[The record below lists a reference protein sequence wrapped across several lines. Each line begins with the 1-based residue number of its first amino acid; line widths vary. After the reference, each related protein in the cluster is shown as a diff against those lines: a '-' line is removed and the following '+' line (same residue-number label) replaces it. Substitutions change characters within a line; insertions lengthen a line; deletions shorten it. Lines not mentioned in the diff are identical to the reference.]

1 MIMTSA
7 RDRIL
12 GKLRAA
18 QQPFKEL
25 PPAPPHR
32 YMSRPKDVSAAA
44 LRARFTDELKKLSCI
59 PSEHADAESALDY
72 ILGVVGEDKSVIG
85 WDFAAIPLKGLKE
98 ALDKRGIAIA
108 HHRDDKVRVGIT
120 GADAAF
126 ASTGSLM
133 MTSGAGK
140 PRTASLLPLVHIAV
154 ITASQILPDFDTW
167 IEQRRAEGID
177 SFNRAANNYII
188 SGSSRTADIAME
200 SVIGVHGPG
209 EVHAVILV

>member
-1 MIMTSA
+1 MTSA

-25 PPAPPHR
+25 PPAPPQR
-32 YMSRPKDVSAAA
+32 YMSRPKDLSAEA
-44 LRARFTDELKKLSCI
+44 LRARFVEEFKKLSCI
-59 PSEHADAESALDY
+59 PSEHADAESAVEY
-72 ILGVVGEDKSVIG
+72 ILGVIGEDKSVIG
-85 WDFAAIPLKGLKE
+85 WDFAAIALKGLKE
-98 ALDKRGIAIA
+98 ALDKQGIVVG

-126 ASTGSLM
+126 ASTGSFI

-140 PRTASLLPLVHIAV
+140 PRAASLLPPVHIAV

-167 IEQRRAEGID
+167 IEQRRAEGVD

-188 SGSSRTADIAME
+188 TGSSRTGDIAME
-200 SVIGVHGPG
+200 TVMGVHGPG
-209 EVHAVILV
+209 EVHAVILI